1 MGDRLSDAISR
12 FAKRRRVWP
21 GMLVPT
27 FGGHIRWVVRGNPT
41 ALRLWRACH
50 RIDTRSRLASQ
61 EAASG
66 HGVRTG
72 LLHTPSRWVHWA
84 VATLQKSG
92 FEVPFR
98 LDYRIGADG
107 TFELGAS
114 ALQAAARLA
123 FRPAISAL
131 ADSHFA
137 FWAALLASQ
146 ADLLC
151 IYAKFWCD
159 LPMSHVSFPLR

>member
-1 MGDRLSDAISR
+1 MPDDDPRRALSALSDPAPQS
-12 FAKRRRVWP
+12 
-21 GMLVPT
+21 
-27 FGGHIRWVVRGNPT
+27 
-41 ALRLWRACH
+41 
-50 RIDTRSRLASQ
+50 
-61 EAASG
+61 
-66 HGVRTG
+66 
-72 LLHTPSRWVHWA
+72 
-84 VATLQKSG
+84 
-92 FEVPFR
+92 
-98 LDYRIGADG
+98 GADG

-151 IYAKFWCD
+151 IYGKF
-159 LPMSHVSFPLR
+159 